1 MTSQPTITPDLAEA
15 GRALQEAL
23 APKETDMQEE
33 QPQTDI
39 RPDAQSVTKRRYRR
53 KTNVQRVLD
62 ALKDGNARDID
73 AIAKQAGL
81 TRQQVHGAAWL
92 LCKEETITRIGH
104 GTYILTK
111 ALNTWV
117 SEEAEEEPAPT
128 VKTITVS
135 PDVIADLPLMTR
147 EEVLTI
153 VAPERIANDEP
164 NGLVEFLIATFDLD
178 PTDVGLAIGYY
189 RRFVQPNQEGK

>member
-1 MTSQPTITPDLAEA
+1 MTSPNPLTIHHPPQDIPVVE
-15 GRALQEAL
+15 
-23 APKETDMQEE
+23 PKETDMSVP
-33 QPQTDI
+33 QPQENTPSASGM
-39 RPDAQSVTKRRYRR
+39 RRRYRR

-117 SEEAEEEPAPT
+117 SEEAEEESTEEDKKEEETTEEETSSEDEEAAP
-128 VKTITVS
+128 V
-135 PDVIADLPLMTR
+135 
-147 EEVLTI
+147 
-153 VAPERIANDEP
+153 
-164 NGLVEFLIATFDLD
+164 
-178 PTDVGLAIGYY
+178 
-189 RRFVQPNQEGK
+189 